1 MHLQDFILF
10 VVTKMEISKNSS
22 NILQSIEP
30 DLAYTKVS
38 GVVSQYILRL
48 GHLWHSLSSS
58 MLKSKQFFSLVI
70 SKLISALSLSL
81 SLSLYGRTTW
91 CSQQSHQ
98 LITKLLTELSLT
110 SLLNFGMSA
119 HSTTLISQFFH
130 FISKAGGFG

>member
-1 MHLQDFILF
+1 
-10 VVTKMEISKNSS
+10 MEILKNSS

-70 SKLISALSLSL
+70 SKLISALSLSMAVQP
-81 SLSLYGRTTW
+81 GVANN
-91 CSQQSHQ
+91 H
-98 LITKLLTELSLT
+98 I
-110 SLLNFGMSA
+110 N
-119 HSTTLISQFFH
+119 
-130 FISKAGGFG
+130 

>member
-1 MHLQDFILF
+1 MHLQDFTLF
-10 VVTKMEISKNSS
+10 VVTKMEILKNSS

-58 MLKSKQFFSLVI
+58 MLKSKKFFSLVI

-81 SLSLYGRTTW
+81 YGRTTW
-91 CSQQSHQ
+91 YSQQSHQ

>member
-10 VVTKMEISKNSS
+10 VVTKMEILKNSS

-30 DLAYTKVS
+30 DLVYTKVS

-81 SLSLYGRTTW
+81 SLSGRTTW